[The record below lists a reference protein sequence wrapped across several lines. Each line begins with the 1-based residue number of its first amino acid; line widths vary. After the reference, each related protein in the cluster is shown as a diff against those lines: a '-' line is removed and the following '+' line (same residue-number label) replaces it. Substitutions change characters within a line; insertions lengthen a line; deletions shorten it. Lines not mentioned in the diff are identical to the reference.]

1 MFLLQKS
8 TSRLCLEP
16 ALTAIEGNCGDE
28 RKLRDSFM
36 NDQRQ
41 KRDVHGGN
49 RREKCRDYLRE
60 KRFPPLPSSIS
71 RERSTA
77 EFIRDR
83 LK

>member
-41 KRDVHGGN
+41 IRDAYVTGGN

-60 KRFPPLPSSIS
+60 KRSPSSPS
-71 RERSTA
+71 LLDLQGKEYS
-77 EFIRDR
+77 
-83 LK
+83 

>member
-16 ALTAIEGNCGDE
+16 ALTVIEGNCGDE

-41 KRDVHGGN
+41 KRDVHVTGGN

-60 KRFPPLPSSIS
+60 KKFLPPPPLLDLQGKEYS
-71 RERSTA
+71 
-77 EFIRDR
+77 
-83 LK
+83 